1 MTIIIPAIA
10 QWLSLIVPISA
21 SADVDWR
28 LTACII
34 YVESR
39 GDPAVVSPCGARGL
53 MGVMPYSLDHR
64 LALRDP
70 AFNVADG
77 TAMLRVM
84 LDATGD
90 DVRMAL
96 VAYHMGLRG
105 AERAG
110 WLQSDAGAEY
120 VRRIAEAWRLLFP
133 GQPVPWAKA
142 RPAQS
147 GEQE

>member
-1 MTIIIPAIA
+1 MSVVIPMIA
-10 QWLSLIVPISA
+10 QWLALIQPISREM
-21 SADVDWR
+21 DVDWR
-28 LTACII
+28 LTACIV

-39 GDPAVVSPCGARGL
+39 GDPAAISPCGAVGL
-53 MGVMPYSLDHR
+53 MGVMPYGLEHR

-70 AFNVADG
+70 AFNIADG

-110 WLQSDAGAEY
+110 WLRSKNGAEY
-120 VRRIAEAWRLLFP
+120 VRRISDAWRLLFP
-133 GQPVPWAKA
+133 GRPLPWA
-142 RPAQS
+142 RPRPVRS